1 MDGYVHEPDQPQ
13 SSPVRSYECQ
23 VTVDSTL
30 HRPSC
35 GRLSPSSPVRSSE
48 RQVPVDITTHRS
60 LNERLPSS
68 SPVRSRKRQVPVDP
82 VQHRSSYRRPST
94 PLPVRPPGRQV
105 PVNQTLGS
113 SLKEPPSSSLPVRSL
128 EHQVPIS
135 PQLIAHPAWDFPLPC
150 DPIHLRTVRSLTERQ
165 VPVAVAIPS
174 PRGVSFPQEA
184 PHLSDQPRYIHS
196 SISSCSEIL
205 SDGSTRVSVIEPPY
219 IHKLHDT
226 KSSIRTGRNG
236 LSRTHSVNTNSSSER
251 EL

>member
-13 SSPVRSYECQ
+13 SSPVRSYERQ

-30 HRPSC
+30 RRPSC

-48 RQVPVDITTHRS
+48 RQVPIDITTHRS

-68 SPVRSRKRQVPVDP
+68 SPVRSCECQVPIDP

-94 PLPVRPPGRQV
+94 PLPVRPPGCQV

-113 SLKEPPSSSLPVRSL
+113 SLKESPSSLLPVRSL

-135 PQLIAHPAWDFPLPC
+135 PQLIARPAWDFPLPC
-150 DPIHLRTVRSLTERQ
+150 DPIHPRMVRSLTECQ
-165 VPVAVAIPS
+165 VPIAITIPS
-174 PRGVSFPQEA
+174 PRGISFLQEA
-184 PHLSDQPRYIHS
+184 PHLPDQARYILS
-196 SISSCSEIL
+196 SDSSCMEIL
-205 SDGSTRVSVIEPPY
+205 SDGSTLVSAIEPPN
-219 IHKLHDT
+219 IHELHDS

-236 LSRTHSVNTNSSSER
+236 L
-251 EL
+251 L